1 MRDCNCQ
8 MRSSDQ
14 TIYSML
20 NLNETASETE
30 LIHAYEQEMAL
41 LKTMQPTSVAEK
53 KLLEAKQQELLCA
66 MEKAK
71 EETLSQR
78 IQNQYQKRKD
88 HSVRLYS
95 FFPVGFLGLILRLI
109 DAILGT
115 NGLVDRLLYRIFD
128 WLDSECCGC
137 SMCSCDDGCCF
148 DDIYGYFCSVGCCEY
163 PSKCVECYDNT
174 HTVRLIDMGVAIAVA
189 VGAVLCF
196 LKARAEDVAYTAR
209 RKRQLA
215 SARES
220 LRKLKSTLHQRDEMV
235 SRFID
240 QHENLEIFSLDVR
253 PFTHFLAELPGAT
266 KKFVDMS
273 NRMEQPGSFYDK
285 VQEDFLEMDKLHS
298 EIVAVDRK
306 VIQLAKQLQANETRQ
321 DLEASER
328 CDEHLNRAFNGLKR
342 NYKYQK
348 AVGFLEENT

>member
-30 LIHAYEQEMAL
+30 LLHAYEQELAM
-41 LKTMQPTSVAEK
+41 LKAMQPTSAAEE
-53 KLLEAKQQELLCA
+53 KLLEVKQRELLCA

-71 EETLSQR
+71 EESLSQR

-88 HSVRLYS
+88 HSVRLHS

-109 DAILGT
+109 NALIGT
-115 NGLVDRLLYRIFD
+115 DGL
-128 WLDSECCGC
+128 LDSLLLRCFDCLDTKCCGC
-137 SMCSCDDGCCF
+137 SCCPDGECIF
-148 DDIYGYFCSVGCCEY
+148 SDIYGCLFSSGLCEC
-163 PSKCVECYDNT
+163 PTNCVECYDNA

-220 LRKLKSTLHQRDEMV
+220 LRKLKSTLHQRDELV
-235 SRFID
+235 SRFVD

-266 KKFVDMS
+266 KKFIDMS

-285 VQEDFLEMDKLHS
+285 VQEDFLEMDKLHG
-298 EIVAVDRK
+298 EIVAVNRK
-306 VIQLAKQLQANETRQ
+306 VIQLAEQLQANETRQ
-321 DLEASER
+321 DLEAGER
-328 CDEHLNRAFNGLKR
+328 CDEYLNRAFNGLKR